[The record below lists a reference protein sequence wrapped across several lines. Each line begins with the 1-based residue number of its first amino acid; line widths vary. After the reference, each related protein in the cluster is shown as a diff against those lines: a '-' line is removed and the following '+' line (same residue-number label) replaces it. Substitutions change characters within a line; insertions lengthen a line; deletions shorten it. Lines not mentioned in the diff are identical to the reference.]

1 VHWCLL
7 GTAHRAFGN
16 YVLIQCPSG
25 RNRLWQNF
33 FTRGAERYL
42 QVETYEVRPAY
53 AGGRKL
59 NAAVSVPGSKS
70 ITNRALMLAALA
82 DGTTTLRGALMSDDS
97 RAFIGCLQNLG
108 FPVEADEE
116 KKTVRVTGFGG
127 TIPKKEASINVGSAG
142 TAARFITALLG
153 FVPGIWHLDA
163 SEQMKKRPMKP
174 LLRSL
179 ETLGSRIEY
188 HGEPGFFPFTIH
200 SDGVKT
206 DEVSV
211 NIDDSSQFLS
221 ALMMASLTLK
231 RPFVI
236 RVLGSHGLS
245 YVQMTVKLMRDFG
258 AEVKEISSENSRS
271 PLCLSISLPGQ
282 LRTGAFDVEPDV
294 SAAAY
299 FYACAAIT
307 GGKVLVRGVHSD
319 SLQGDLAFLGLLEE
333 MGCTSSESS
342 DGISI
347 QGPAGGRLHA
357 VTADLHSFSDQALTL
372 AAIAPFADSP
382 VTIQNI
388 GHIRLQECDRIH
400 AITANLSAM
409 GIKAEDLGVDIRIT
423 PGTPHGARIQTYSDH
438 RVAMAFAVPGIVIPG
453 IVIEN
458 PQCCRKTFAEYFDV
472 LTQLTNFTD

>member
-1 VHWCLL
+1 M
-7 GTAHRAFGN
+7 
-16 YVLIQCPSG
+16 
-25 RNRLWQNF
+25 
-33 FTRGAERYL
+33 
-42 QVETYEVRPAY
+42 ETYEVRPAY

-307 GGKVLVRGVHSD
+307 GGGRSCLPRVTRRNGLHLFRILRWNFHSGPHRRPSSRCHGRP
-319 SLQGDLAFLGLLEE
+319 SLLLRS
-333 MGCTSSESS
+333 G
-342 DGISI
+342 
-347 QGPAGGRLHA
+347 AHA
-357 VTADLHSFSDQALTL
+357 RRDCPVCRQSRHHTKYRPH
-372 AAIAPFADSP
+372 PSP
-382 VTIQNI
+382 
-388 GHIRLQECDRIH
+388 G
-400 AITANLSAM
+400 M
-409 GIKAEDLGVDIRIT
+409 
-423 PGTPHGARIQTYSDH
+423 
-438 RVAMAFAVPGIVIPG
+438 
-453 IVIEN
+453 
-458 PQCCRKTFAEYFDV
+458 
-472 LTQLTNFTD
+472 

>member
-1 VHWCLL
+1 MHWCLL

-299 FYACAAIT
+299 FYAWKKWAAP
-307 GGKVLVRGVHSD
+307 
-319 SLQGDLAFLGLLEE
+319 LQNPPMEFPFRAP
-333 MGCTSSESS
+333 
-342 DGISI
+342 
-347 QGPAGGRLHA
+347 PAAVFTLSRPTFTPSPTRRSRSPRL
-357 VTADLHSFSDQALTL
+357 
-372 AAIAPFADSP
+372 P
-382 VTIQNI
+382 
-388 GHIRLQECDRIH
+388 RLQTVPSPYKI
-400 AITANLSAM
+400 SATSVSRNVT
-409 GIKAEDLGVDIRIT
+409 E
-423 PGTPHGARIQTYSDH
+423 
-438 RVAMAFAVPGIVIPG
+438 F
-453 IVIEN
+453 
-458 PQCCRKTFAEYFDV
+458 
-472 LTQLTNFTD
+472 TQLPLICPRWE